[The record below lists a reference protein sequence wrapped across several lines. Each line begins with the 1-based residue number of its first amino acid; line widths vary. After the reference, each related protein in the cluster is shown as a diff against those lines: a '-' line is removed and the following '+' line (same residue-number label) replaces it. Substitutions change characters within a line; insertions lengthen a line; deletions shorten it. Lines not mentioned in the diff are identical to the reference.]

1 MNVNGART
9 SVATAA
15 TLLSSLFGVRR
26 YQPDGVVMKYICQ
39 LDPNLTHGA
48 ARSSRPRPTSE
59 PGTVFSLPMHSWE
72 PPPPPPGALST
83 LFNSP
88 YDTHDEPTLGLSTPR
103 GMSAN
108 DVLQFILSAVGVLQI
123 LLQLWWC
130 LRRRVADAGTARS
143 IGAQT
148 PPLRFDLDAAVL
160 PATVDAPASAQH
172 VLFTPSAAPPT
183 RRLVMPAST
192 PRSRTSV
199 AASSAIMRTP
209 KPRLDTSL
217 RNRSR

>member
-1 MNVNGART
+1 
-9 SVATAA
+9 
-15 TLLSSLFGVRR
+15 
-26 YQPDGVVMKYICQ
+26 MKYICQ
-39 LDPNLTHGA
+39 LDPNRCTERPAPLGS
-48 ARSSRPRPTSE
+48 RPSSSRP
-59 PGTVFSLPMHSWE
+59 SLPQL
-72 PPPPPPGALST
+72 GASASAAGSVVT